1 MNALQTAVPDFNQQ
15 LVAALPRLRS
25 GARGMTRDRDRA
37 DDLVQETALKALIG
51 RNSFRAGTN
60 FNAWVNRIERNEF
73 ISGLR
78 RAKPIVPIDPEGTI
92 LPSHRPRQ
100 EDGLVMREFLGA
112 FAKLHANRRSALL
125 LAAVEEQPYAMIA
138 KRAGISVGTVKSR
151 VSRGRAALK
160 RLLSS
165 DEPLATA

>member
-1 MNALQTAVPDFNQQ
+1 MNALQTALPDFNQQ
-15 LVAALPRLRS
+15 LIAALPRLRS
-25 GARGMTRDRDRA
+25 SARGMTRDRDRA
-37 DDLVQETALKALIG
+37 DDLAQDTAVKALVG
-51 RNSFRAGTN
+51 RNSFRTGTN
-60 FNAWVNRIERNEF
+60 FSAWVSRIQRNTF
-73 ISGLR
+73 ISDLR
-78 RAKPIVPIDPEGTI
+78 RVKPMVPIDPDGAN

-125 LAAVEEQPYAMIA
+125 LAAVDEQPYAMIA

-165 DEPLATA
+165 DEQTVTA